1 MVVKGN
7 VPLFNESVDASKPA
21 QAGKKFIG
29 MAFGGAVALAALMAG
44 RWIVQQAQNTSGVGE
59 GADTGIP
66 VAGD

>member
-1 MVVKGN
+1 MLKGN

-21 QAGKKFIG
+21 EAGQKFVG
-29 MAFGGAVALAALMAG
+29 MAFGAMLALGALMGG
-44 RWIVQQAQNTSGVGE
+44 RWALQQVQNTTGVGE